1 MLLKIKIL
9 LFHRADRLARTVN
22 VSQSP
27 VILPV
32 QSGHRPFN
40 LGLILG
46 PFGVGSF
53 AFRAS
58 APKAEWGLVL
68 PTGTTLSLAETGLS
82 FPLVAGIEAPEL
94 IVPALKETL
103 GSACCCILEDCRYAV
118 PLKETCPVLPV
129 PVQVPGKSVFF

>member
-1 MLLKIKIL
+1 MLTDLPGPLTFLKVPS
-9 LFHRADRLARTVN
+9 FC
-22 VSQSP
+22 
-27 VILPV
+27 
-32 QSGHRPFN
+32 PFN

-103 GSACCCILEDCRYAV
+103 LC
-118 PLKETCPVLPV
+118 T
-129 PVQVPGKSVFF
+129 

>member
-1 MLLKIKIL
+1 MVEVKQEKIKILSLRFSAHADHMLLKIKIL
-9 LFHRADRLARTVN
+9 LFYRADRLARTVN
-22 VSQSP
+22 VSQRP

-32 QSGHRPFN
+32 QTGHRPFN

-103 GSACCCILEDCRYAV
+103 LC
-118 PLKETCPVLPV
+118 T
-129 PVQVPGKSVFF
+129 